1 VSTLAGSAISAPGQD
16 KLTNFGKSLIIA
28 ARAFKLGLTNSVIIG
43 LSPGAT
49 SETTFTDPHVVFSPS
64 NASLLKDTVK
74 ALGRMLDAFYNDL
87 ATAPDPACSSMNLD
101 KTTILTVHGDTP
113 HTPLQGDAWPDATP
127 QDSNWMYVMGNG
139 YLRTGWFGGVH
150 ADGSVDGFDP
160 TTGNA
165 VPGQPAQQTST
176 AAGAAVAYAVS
187 KGNKNL
193 VAAYYSG
200 QPYTGIV
207 V

>member
-1 VSTLAGSAISAPGQD
+1 
-16 KLTNFGKSLIIA
+16 
-28 ARAFKLGLTNSVIIG
+28 
-43 LSPGAT
+43 
-49 SETTFTDPHVVFSPS
+49 
-64 NASLLKDTVK
+64 
-74 ALGRMLDAFYNDL
+74 MLDAFYNDL
-87 ATAPDPACSSMNLD
+87 AASADPACAGTNLD

-113 HTPLQGDAWPDATP
+113 HNPLQGDAWPDATP
-127 QDSNWMYVMGNG
+127 QDSNWLYVMGNG
-139 YLRTGWFGGVH
+139 YLRSGWFGGVH

-160 TTGNA
+160 PTGNA

-193 VAAYYSG
+193 VAAYYNG